1 MVLTKE
7 AIDAVKLTRKFG
19 KCYDAREVD
28 ILLDEIAAAADEQC
42 REVEQLR
49 SVQEECSQIKN
60 QISETLLS
68 AQKVAADLIE
78 QTKKE
83 CAHEQAVL
91 QHRKTLLQEEI
102 SSLEQYKILTLNRI
116 RNEIGKLLGDP
127 EYMEMPPQYEVKNNE
142 TDCPGNLPEGIE
154 CK

>member
-7 AIDAVKLTRKFG
+7 SIDAVKLTRKFG

-42 REVEQLR
+42 RELEQLR
-49 SVQEECSQIKN
+49 SVQAESIQIKN

-68 AQKVAADLIE
+68 AQKVAVDLIE

-83 CAHEQAVL
+83 CAHEQTLL
-91 QHRKTLLQEEI
+91 QQKKTLLQEEI

-127 EYMEMPPQYEVKNNE
+127 KYMETTPQYEVGKIE
-142 TDCPGNLPEGIE
+142 TDCPCNLPEE
-154 CK
+154 KDCK

>member
-7 AIDAVKLTRKFG
+7 SIDAVRLTRKFG

-42 REVEQLR
+42 RELEQLR
-49 SVQEECSQIKN
+49 SVQAESSQIKN

-91 QHRKTLLQEEI
+91 QQKKILLQEEI

-127 EYMEMPPQYEVKNNE
+127 EYMETTPQYEVGKIE
-142 TDCPGNLPEGIE
+142 TDCPGNLNEGID

>member
-1 MVLTKE
+1 MFLTKE
-7 AIDAVKLTRKFG
+7 SIDAVKLTRKFG

-42 REVEQLR
+42 RELEQLR
-49 SVQEECSQIKN
+49 SVQAERIQMKN

-83 CAHEQAVL
+83 CAEEQAVL
-91 QHRKTLLQEEI
+91 QQKKTLLQEEI
-102 SSLEQYKILTLNRI
+102 SSLERYKILTLKRI
-116 RNEIGKLLGDP
+116 RNDIGKLLGDP
-127 EYMEMPPQYEVKNNE
+127 EYMETPQQFEVEKDE
-142 TDCPGNLPEGIE
+142 TDYPNSLSEE
-154 CK
+154 TD